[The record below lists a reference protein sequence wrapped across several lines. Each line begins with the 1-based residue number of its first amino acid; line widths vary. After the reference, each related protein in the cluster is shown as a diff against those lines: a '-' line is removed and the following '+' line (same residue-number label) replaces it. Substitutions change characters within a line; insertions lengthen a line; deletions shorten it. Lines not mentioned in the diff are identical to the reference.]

1 MRTVSKGRRLALAL
15 SFSVASVGV
24 WAAPLLQPARAP
36 LNELNSVVAGLRAD
50 RATANLSAMQVD
62 AAQLAYDT
70 ERFEIALDAKR
81 TILVQRINA
90 GYADDGSLLWNG
102 GVVGKYTVGDGPISD
117 PADLL
122 NTVALVKSG
131 NEITGTLRVDGVLY
145 KLMPAGGSHVLARVD
160 ESKMPPDHPEA
171 EYKALLVNDI
181 GGEMGKPIAGNHA
194 QAATKAISTIRVMIV
209 VTNAAAAKIGNLTNF
224 ANLAISETNTGYTN
238 SGVEITAQLA
248 GVYTTSYV
256 ESGSFSTDL
265 ARVRGTTDGYMD
277 NVHSLRNTN
286 AADVVV
292 LIINNASSCGLASGI
307 GSTATTAFAAAH
319 YSCATGYYSFGHE
332 IGHLQ
337 SARHDP
343 ANDPTT
349 TPYAY
354 GHGYQYPAGGWRTIM
369 AYACST
375 GTCNRIN
382 YWSNPAK
389 LRSGVPMGTTATHHN
404 QRVLNNT
411 KATIAAFR

>member
-1 MRTVSKGRRLALAL
+1 MQFKNTRQRLALAL
-15 SFSVASVGV
+15 SLALCSFAASS
-24 WAAPLLQPARAP
+24 ASLLQPTRAP
-36 LNELNSVVAGLRAD
+36 LNELDAVVAGLRAD
-50 RATANLSAMQVD
+50 RSTASVAAMQVD
-62 AAQLAYDT
+62 ASVLALDT
-70 ERFEIALDAKR
+70 ERFDIQLDAKR
-81 TILVQRINA
+81 RVTVQRISSS
-90 GYADDGSLLWNG
+90 YAEDGSLLWNG
-102 GVVGKYTVGDGPISD
+102 GVLGTFIPGDGPQPAD
-117 PADLL
+117 PAELL
-122 NTVALVKSG
+122 NTVTLVKGG
-131 NEITGTLRVDGVLY
+131 NQITGTLHIDGQLY
-145 KLMPAGGSHVLARVD
+145 KLMPVAGGHALAQVD
-160 ESKMPPDHPEA
+160 QSKLPPDHPEA
-171 EYKALLVNDI
+171 DYKRLFEDSL
-181 GGEMGKPIAGNHA
+181 GGEMPKPAAHA
-194 QAATKAISTIRVMIV
+194 DAATKAISTIRVMVV
-209 VTNAAAAKIGNLTNF
+209 VTNAAAAKIGNVTNF

-238 SGVEITAQLA
+238 SGVDISMQLA

-256 ESGSFSTDL
+256 ESSSFNTDL
-265 ARVRGTTDGYMD
+265 TRFRGTTDGYMD
-277 NVHSLRNTN
+277 NIHALRNTN

-292 LIINNASSCGLASGI
+292 LVINNASSCGLASAI
-307 GSTATTAFAAAH
+307 GASATTAFAAAH

-369 AYACST
+369 AYACSSA
-375 GTCNRIN
+375 TCNRIN

-389 LRSGVPMGTTATHHN
+389 LRSGVPMGTTSASHN

>member
-1 MRTVSKGRRLALAL
+1 MVIGYTGRRLALAVAL
-15 SFSVASVGV
+15 ACGSVAAN
-24 WAAPLLQPARAP
+24 AATLLQPSRAGVD
-36 LNELNSVVAGLRAD
+36 ERDSVVAGLRAE
-50 RATANLSAMQVD
+50 RSTAAVTAFQVD
-62 AAQLAYDT
+62 TAALAYDT
-70 ERFEIALDAKR
+70 QSFGITLGKR
-81 TILVQRINA
+81 QITVLRTSA
-90 GYADDGSLLWNG
+90 GYAEDGSLLWNG
-102 GVVGKYTVGDGPISD
+102 GVAGKFVPGDGPQPSD
-117 PADLL
+117 PAELL

-131 NEITGTLRVDGVLY
+131 REITGTLRIDGQLY
-145 KLMPAGGSHVLARVD
+145 KLLPVKGGHVLAAID
-160 ESKMPPDHPEA
+160 ESKMPPEHPEA
-171 EYKALLVNDI
+171 EYKKLLIDNI
-181 GGEMGKPIAGNHA
+181 GVEMPIKPT
-194 QAATKAISTIRVMIV
+194 AATAAGTKASTTIRVMIV
-209 VTNAAAAKIGNLTNF
+209 VTNAAAAKIGNVTNF

-238 SGVEITAQLA
+238 SGVDIAMQLA

-265 ARVRGTTDGYMD
+265 ARIRGTTDGYMD
-277 NVHSLRNTN
+277 SIHSLRNTN
-286 AADVVV
+286 AADVVMLV
-292 LIINNASSCGLASGI
+292 IDNASSCGLASAI
-307 GSTATTAFAAAH
+307 GATATTAFAAAH

-343 ANDPTT
+343 ANDPTS

-389 LRSGVPMGTTATHHN
+389 LRSGVPMGTTTTHHN